1 MMEMLKIKG
10 LKLMNHENAT
20 KSEQVSEK
28 GLKTKFINW
37 DKKDI
42 SIHKNKIPRKHI
54 IIFTL

>member
-42 SIHKNKIPRKHI
+42 SIHKNNIPRKYI
-54 IIFTL
+54 IIFML